1 MTSTASM
8 SSNYQVGPPCM
19 PPAPAHHPTSSVT
32 AAGHGPRLECTRHVF
47 ERVYERFPRMRG
59 MTIPQ
64 LHAYLAR
71 SVAAAV
77 DMGESVLK
85 DQRFCRIL
93 LGDQTPLILVVRD
106 RPNQPMLAITALTQE
121 MAMACGTMVHARN

>member
-1 MTSTASM
+1 
-8 SSNYQVGPPCM
+8 M
-19 PPAPAHHPTSSVT
+19 PVVPT
-32 AAGHGPRLECTRHVF
+32 GPRLECSRHVF

-71 SVAAAV
+71 SISGAV
-77 DMGESVLK
+77 DLGESVMK
-85 DQRFCRIL
+85 DQRFCQIT

-106 RPNQPMLAITALTQE
+106 LPNRSMVAITALTQE
-121 MAMACGTMVHARN
+121 MALACGTMRRGLVPA